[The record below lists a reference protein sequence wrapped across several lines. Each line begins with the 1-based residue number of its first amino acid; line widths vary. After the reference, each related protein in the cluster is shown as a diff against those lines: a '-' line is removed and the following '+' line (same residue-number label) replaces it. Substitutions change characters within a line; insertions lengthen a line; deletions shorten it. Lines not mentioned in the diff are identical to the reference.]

1 MRRFLLA
8 ACAAAVASGAATAGT
23 VPPGATARCVDGTY
37 SFSQHHSGTCSHHGG
52 VAAWLEASAT
62 PAAPAASA
70 GVTILVRPRTRT
82 ARCTRGVLADRR
94 CSPGAYYSR
103 LTKAVICSPSYRTS
117 SVRNVPQTEK
127 YEVEREYGMA
137 SRLYGRSI
145 EIDHIISLEL
155 GGSNAIA
162 NLFPEPGSGRRATTR
177 RTGSRTGCTAWS
189 APARSVCR
197 RRAAG
202 SRRTGGCCTAASSA
216 APRSSCEA
224 STSRS
229 DRGGA
234 APRRRRRSR
243 AGPRRSRR

>member
-162 NLFPEPGSGRRATTR
+162 NLFPEPGSG
-177 RTGSRTGCTAWS
+177 
-189 APARSVCR
+189 
-197 RRAAG
+197 
-202 SRRTGGCCTAASSA
+202 AASYHAKDRLENRLHSMVCSGSISLSA
-216 APRSSCEA
+216 AR
-224 STSRS
+224 
-229 DRGGA
+229 RGIA
-234 APRRRRRSR
+234 TNWRLLYRRVFGRT
-243 AGPRRSRR
+243 A

>member
-8 ACAAAVASGAATAGT
+8 ACVAAVASGAATAGT

-162 NLFPEPGSGRRATTR
+162 NLFPEPGSG
-177 RTGSRTGCTAWS
+177 
-189 APARSVCR
+189 
-197 RRAAG
+197 
-202 SRRTGGCCTAASSA
+202 AASYHAKDRLENRLHSMVCSGSISLSA
-216 APRSSCEA
+216 AR
-224 STSRS
+224 
-229 DRGGA
+229 RGIA
-234 APRRRRRSR
+234 TNWRLLYRRVFGRT
-243 AGPRRSRR
+243 A

>member
-8 ACAAAVASGAATAGT
+8 ACAAAVAAGAATAGT

-162 NLFPEPGSGRRATTR
+162 NLFPEPGSG
-177 RTGSRTGCTAWS
+177 
-189 APARSVCR
+189 
-197 RRAAG
+197 
-202 SRRTGGCCTAASSA
+202 AASYHAKDRLENRLHSMVCSGSISLSA
-216 APRSSCEA
+216 AR
-224 STSRS
+224 
-229 DRGGA
+229 RGIATNWRLLYRCVFGRTA
-234 APRRRRRSR
+234 
-243 AGPRRSRR
+243 

>member
-8 ACAAAVASGAATAGT
+8 ACAAAVAAGAATAGT

-137 SRLYGRSI
+137 SRLYARSI

-162 NLFPEPGSGRRATTR
+162 NLFPEPGSG
-177 RTGSRTGCTAWS
+177 
-189 APARSVCR
+189 
-197 RRAAG
+197 
-202 SRRTGGCCTAASSA
+202 AASYHAKDRLENRLHSMVCSGSISLSA
-216 APRSSCEA
+216 AR
-224 STSRS
+224 
-229 DRGGA
+229 RGIA
-234 APRRRRRSR
+234 TNWRLLYRRVFGRT
-243 AGPRRSRR
+243 A

>member
-8 ACAAAVASGAATAGT
+8 ACVAAVASGAAAAGT

-162 NLFPEPGSGRRATTR
+162 NLFPEPGSG
-177 RTGSRTGCTAWS
+177 
-189 APARSVCR
+189 
-197 RRAAG
+197 
-202 SRRTGGCCTAASSA
+202 AASYHAKDKLENRLHSMVCSGSISLSA
-216 APRSSCEA
+216 AR
-224 STSRS
+224 
-229 DRGGA
+229 RGIA
-234 APRRRRRSR
+234 TNWRLLYRRVFGRT
-243 AGPRRSRR
+243 A

>member
-8 ACAAAVASGAATAGT
+8 ACAAAVAAGAATAGT

-162 NLFPEPGSGRRATTR
+162 NLFPEPGSG
-177 RTGSRTGCTAWS
+177 
-189 APARSVCR
+189 
-197 RRAAG
+197 
-202 SRRTGGCCTAASSA
+202 AASYHAKDRLENRLHSMVCSGSISLSA
-216 APRSSCEA
+216 AR
-224 STSRS
+224 
-229 DRGGA
+229 RGIA
-234 APRRRRRSR
+234 TNWRLLYRRVFGRT
-243 AGPRRSRR
+243 A

>member
-70 GVTILVRPRTRT
+70 GVTILVRPRTRK

-162 NLFPEPGSGRRATTR
+162 NLFPEPGSG
-177 RTGSRTGCTAWS
+177 
-189 APARSVCR
+189 
-197 RRAAG
+197 
-202 SRRTGGCCTAASSA
+202 AASYHAKDRLENRLHSMVCSGSISLSA
-216 APRSSCEA
+216 AR
-224 STSRS
+224 
-229 DRGGA
+229 RGIA
-234 APRRRRRSR
+234 RNWRLLYRRVFGRT
-243 AGPRRSRR
+243 A

>member
-8 ACAAAVASGAATAGT
+8 ACAAAVAAGAATAGT

-162 NLFPEPGSGRRATTR
+162 NLFPEPGSG
-177 RTGSRTGCTAWS
+177 
-189 APARSVCR
+189 
-197 RRAAG
+197 
-202 SRRTGGCCTAASSA
+202 AASYHAKDRLENRLHSMVCSGSISLSA
-216 APRSSCEA
+216 AR
-224 STSRS
+224 
-229 DRGGA
+229 RGIA
-234 APRRRRRSR
+234 ANWRLLYRRVFGRT
-243 AGPRRSRR
+243 A

>member
-8 ACAAAVASGAATAGT
+8 ACVAAVASGAAAAGT

-162 NLFPEPGSGRRATTR
+162 NLFPEPGSG
-177 RTGSRTGCTAWS
+177 
-189 APARSVCR
+189 
-197 RRAAG
+197 
-202 SRRTGGCCTAASSA
+202 AASYHAKDRLENRLHSMVCSGSISLSA
-216 APRSSCEA
+216 AR
-224 STSRS
+224 
-229 DRGGA
+229 RGIA
-234 APRRRRRSR
+234 TNWRLLYRRVFGRT
-243 AGPRRSRR
+243 A

>member
-162 NLFPEPGSGRRATTR
+162 NLFPEPGSG
-177 RTGSRTGCTAWS
+177 
-189 APARSVCR
+189 
-197 RRAAG
+197 
-202 SRRTGGCCTAASSA
+202 AASYHAKDRLENRLHSMVCSGSISLSA
-216 APRSSCEA
+216 AR
-224 STSRS
+224 
-229 DRGGA
+229 RGIA
-234 APRRRRRSR
+234 ANWRLLYRRVFGRT
-243 AGPRRSRR
+243 A